1 MTKNQLEQ
9 ILDKLESKYPSI
21 EKIYKDLDKFWNDLR
36 KLLGKGCGTDVDYL
50 TYDIDNDTYK
60 PDTAFEEVINY
71 IQQSEQN
78 GKLVKAYT
86 TRFIDSM
93 LILLISYK

>member
-1 MTKNQLEQ
+1 MTKKQLEQ
-9 ILDKLESKYPSI
+9 ILDKLESKYPST
-21 EKIYKDLDKFWNDLR
+21 EKIYKDLDKFYDGLS

-50 TYDIDNDTYK
+50 TWDIDNDTYE
-60 PDTAFEEVINY
+60 PDTAFEEVVDY